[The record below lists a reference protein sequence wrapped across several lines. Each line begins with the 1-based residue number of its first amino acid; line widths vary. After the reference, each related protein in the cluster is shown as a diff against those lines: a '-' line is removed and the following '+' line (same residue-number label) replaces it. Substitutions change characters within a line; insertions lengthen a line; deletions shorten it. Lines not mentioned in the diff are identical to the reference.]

1 MGDSMPLFVCL
12 RFGSEHLNVLE
23 HVMSSVVS
31 CQVDLTPD
39 AFPFQKFKEALG
51 DGIVML
57 GSRLCWRRKVCHSRL
72 VNWEP

>member
-39 AFPFQKFKEALG
+39 AFPFQKLEEALG
-51 DGIVML
+51 DGIVMAVAASAHAAFQVVL
-57 GSRLCWRRKVCHSRL
+57 A
-72 VNWEP
+72 